1 MTNGIVSQ
9 DFSAIATVGNISAPW
24 NNTSELFNANYL
36 DSGASALDNYIKN
49 TTELNRLWINE
60 TNISPEFGRLLLLG
74 YVSAVESYVRNILRR
89 LIHEVKVVQERAH
102 LQMVQYGAVLYHD
115 KNVLPEALLDH
126 TSFASKD
133 EICGVLLK
141 YLDLKI
147 KDDSR
152 IKDHLDVFDK
162 ICQLRHCCAHRFGK
176 LGAKNALILG
186 INDHKHILEKPV
198 LLDLNS
204 LQGVVSWLMSFT
216 KLLNNIIFQKVL
228 VDTCNRSNKYFLNW
242 QWSYKKDK
250 AKYSKLYYLFHTLQD
265 ANNSPSIEEMYNR
278 FKSAKQPAGV

>member
-24 NNTSELFNANYL
+24 SNTSELFNADYL
-36 DSGASALDNYIKN
+36 DGGASALDNYIKN

-60 TNISPEFGRLLLLG
+60 ASVSPEFGRLLLLG

-89 LIHEVKVVQERAH
+89 LIHEVQVVQERAH

-133 EICGVLLK
+133 EICGVLQK
-141 YLDLKI
+141 YLDLQLK
-147 KDDSR
+147 KDDR
-152 IKDHLDVFDK
+152 VAGHLDVFDK

-176 LGAKNALILG
+176 LGARNALILG

-198 LLDLNS
+198 LLDINS
-204 LQGVVSWLMSFT
+204 LQSIVSWLMSFT
-216 KLLNNIIFQKVL
+216 KLLNNIVFQKVL
-228 VDTCNRSNKYFLNW
+228 IDTCNRKEKYHLNW
-242 QWSYKKDK
+242 QWSYRKDK
-250 AKYSKLYYLFHTLQD
+250 AKYSKLYNLFHTTQD
-265 ANNSPSIEEMYNR
+265 ANISPSIEEMYNR
-278 FKSAKQPAGV
+278 FKSAKQPTGA

>member
-24 NNTSELFNANYL
+24 NSTSELFNAHYL
-36 DSGASALDNYIKN
+36 DGGSSALDNYIKN
-49 TTELNRLWINE
+49 TTELNILWINE
-60 TNISPEFGRLLLLG
+60 SNISPEFGRLLLLG

-115 KNVLPEALLDH
+115 KSVLPEALLDH
-126 TSFASKD
+126 TSFASRD
-133 EICGVLLK
+133 EICGVLQK
-141 YLDLKI
+141 YLELKI
-147 KDDSR
+147 KDDPR
-152 IKDHLDVFDK
+152 IKDHLEVFDK

-198 LLDLNS
+198 LLNLDS
-204 LQGVVSWLMSFT
+204 LQSIVAWLMSFT
-216 KLLNNIIFQKVL
+216 KLLNNILFQKVL
-228 VDTCNRSNKYFLNW
+228 IDTCNRSSKYHLNW
-242 QWSYKKDK
+242 KWSYEKDRV
-250 AKYSKLYYLFHTLQD
+250 KYSKLYHLFNTTQD
-265 ANNSPSIEEMYNR
+265 ANTSPAIEEMYNR